1 MMPLPLHNG
10 IMAYLGG
17 GREIVSKQRRTVL
30 SGVVTPFSSQEPQ
43 PPALARPRPRMIQQT
58 VYLPPAVHDQLR
70 ELAFAE
76 RVKMHSIL
84 MEGLD
89 LVFKDRG
96 LRPLSELTRAP

>member
-1 MMPLPLHNG
+1 MGNEEGHSM
-10 IMAYLGG
+10 
-17 GREIVSKQRRTVL
+17 SKQRRTVL
-30 SGVVTPFSSQEPQ
+30 SGVVTPFSSPEPQ
-43 PPALARPRPRMIQQT
+43 SPGPEPSPVQRAPRTIQQT

-89 LVFKDRG
+89 LVFRARG
-96 LRPLSELTRAP
+96 LKPLSELTRMP